1 MTAGNQANAPLRIAT
16 RRSRLA
22 LVQANLI
29 ANHIRQHTGRETE
42 LVPVTS
48 TGDAEAHRPLRE
60 IGGKGVFVKE
70 LEQALID
77 DHADLAVHSLKDV
90 PSRLAPEFTLAA
102 VGWREDAR
110 DAFLSHERM
119 AFSDLPA
126 GARIGTSSLRRKL
139 LLEKL
144 RPDLLIEPMRGNV
157 DTRIGKLQAGECQG
171 LVLAVAGLS
180 RLGLTRHVVD
190 QFSVDQLLPAP
201 GQGMLGVEVLS
212 ERQDLIRTLSKLVAR
227 EESMIGRVERRV
239 SELLDGDC
247 NLPIAAHGE
256 ARAGGARLRV
266 WIASNCGSLEA
277 SAEVGGVLA
286 LELADQAVDRLLASG
301 GRAVMASFS

>member
-1 MTAGNQANAPLRIAT
+1 MRLAT

-22 LVQANLI
+22 MAQAEFVAAELASRVN
-29 ANHIRQHTGRETE
+29 RSVE
-42 LVPVTS
+42 LVPITS

-70 LEQALID
+70 LEQALLD

-110 DAFLSHERM
+110 DALLSHPKI
-119 AFSDLPA
+119 AFFDLPT
-126 GARIGTSSLRRKL
+126 GARVGTSSLRRRL

-157 DTRIGKLQAGECQG
+157 DTRIGKLHAGEYQG
-171 LVLAVAGLS
+171 LVLAVAGLN
-180 RLGLTRHVVD
+180 RLRLTGHIVEC
-190 QFSVDQLLPAP
+190 FSVDELLPAP
-201 GQGMLGVEVLS
+201 GQGMLGIEVLS
-212 ERQDLIRTLSKLVAR
+212 ERQDLIQRLAGMVAH
-227 EESMIGRVERRV
+227 EQSMQGRLERRI
-239 SELLDGDC
+239 SELLQGDC
-247 NLPIAAHGE
+247 NLPIASHAE
-256 ARAGGARLRV
+256 VRAGGARLRV

-277 SAEVGGVLA
+277 SADVEGDLN
-286 LELADQAVDRLLASG
+286 LQLADQAVDSLLASG
-301 GRAVMASFS
+301 GREVMASFA

>member
-1 MTAGNQANAPLRIAT
+1 MAQAE
-16 RRSRLA
+16 
-22 LVQANLI
+22 LI
-29 ANHIRQHTGRETE
+29 AAELASRGNRSVE
-42 LVPVTS
+42 LVPITS

-70 LEQALID
+70 LEQALLD

-110 DAFLSHERM
+110 DAFLSHTRS
-119 AFSDLPA
+119 AFSDLPS
-126 GARIGTSSLRRKL
+126 GARIGTSSLRRRL

-157 DTRIGKLQAGECQG
+157 DTRIGKLQAGEYQG
-171 LVLAVAGLS
+171 LVLAVAGLR
-180 RLGLTRHVVD
+180 RLRLTGHIVER
-190 QFSVDQLLPAP
+190 FSVDRLLPAP
-201 GQGMLGVEVLS
+201 GQGMLGVEVLAERRDLVQSLS
-212 ERQDLIRTLSKLVAR
+212 EMVSQ

-239 SELLDGDC
+239 SELLEGDC
-247 NLPIAAHGE
+247 NLPIASHVQ
-256 ARAGGARLRV
+256 ARAGGVRLRV

-277 SAEVGGVLA
+277 GADVEGDLN
-286 LELADQAVDRLLASG
+286 LQLADQAVERLLASG
-301 GRAVMASFS
+301 GREVMASYS